1 MKNYITHLDLVFDGT
16 PQFDKHLFACECR
29 IESSAARYT
38 PQLRDAGVVRK
49 TTPCK
54 KSELYRIF
62 ELSDSIELSNHIELY
77 RII

>member
-38 PQLRDAGVVRK
+38 LGLGEKSKIKIK
-49 TTPCK
+49 TWP
-54 KSELYRIF
+54 LGF
-62 ELSDSIELSNHIELY
+62 
-77 RII
+77 